1 MIEPGPAS
9 GDKDEIAIAVVGRPR
24 GNRGEVVIHPHFDL
38 RRECLVGIE
47 ALLRWPDGR
56 EQRLRV
62 ESLWWHAEKTICR
75 FEGCG
80 TIDEAREYCHC
91 EIFVPRA
98 ALIPLDP
105 EEFFAADLIGCE
117 VIRNTGERLGVV
129 ASVDET
135 GGAALLAIETQ
146 GGRELLIPFAAAI
159 IKEIDMERRRL
170 LVDPPPGLLEL
181 NED

>member
-1 MIEPGPAS
+1 
-9 GDKDEIAIAVVGRPR
+9 
-24 GNRGEVVIHPHFDL
+24 
-38 RRECLVGIE
+38 
-47 ALLRWPDGR
+47 
-56 EQRLRV
+56 
-62 ESLWWHAEKTICR
+62 
-75 FEGCG
+75 
-80 TIDEAREYCHC
+80 
-91 EIFVPRA
+91 
-98 ALIPLDP
+98 
-105 EEFFAADLIGCE
+105 
-117 VIRNTGERLGVV
+117 V